1 MGIAKTPS
9 YGHRLEIPKV
19 WWCYIIASLCGYQ
32 PHTTFCRTSDG
43 RIVERSAIQIAR
55 HNHEALGEREWALP

>member
-19 WWCYIIASLCGYQ
+19 WWCYIIALCGYQ

-43 RIVERSAIQIAR
+43 RIERSAIQITR
-55 HNHEALGEREWALP
+55 HYHEALGEREWALLRV